1 MENAWI
7 QIPSVIGHAEEL
19 KRPVDINKLLPK
31 DLAYYRFNG
40 SLTTPPCTEGV
51 VWIVLKNP
59 STISDKQIRKFHSAI
74 PYANNRPIQ
83 PLNARIIIQ

>member
-7 QIPSVIGHAEEL
+7 QIPSVIGHTEEL
-19 KRPVDINKLLPK
+19 KRPVDINKLLIK
-31 DLAYYRFNG
+31 D
-40 SLTTPPCTEGV
+40 SPIIDLTVLCPPPCTEGV

-59 STISDKQIRKFHSAI
+59 STISDKQIRRFHSAI